1 MPNLALQPIVTI
13 MKKMLYVYLPA
24 ALLLASCN
32 TGTKTETTTTTSPAP
47 EIKVADLSANKD
59 YVCGMELADGGVAD
73 TAQYDGKVY
82 GFCAT
87 ECKQEFLK
95 NPGQY
100 LSQK

>member
-1 MPNLALQPIVTI
+1 

-32 TGTKTETTTTTSPAP
+32 AGTKTENTTTTPAP
-47 EIKVADLSANKD
+47 ELKVADLSSNKD

-95 NPGQY
+95 EPAKY